1 MKTRVRVDR
10 KKLTDAVKSRLA
22 AAERE
27 HKRLVEGH
35 PSKVAAWNAAQAKV
49 LDRLAAKAHK
59 GELTDTDSSFAIET
73 PPAAPVASRELCNLR
88 RALRTLELAVG
99 DYVLVSHDDA
109 GVYFGDG
116 AL

>member
-10 KKLTDAVKSRLA
+10 KKLTDAVKVRLSS
-22 AAERE
+22 AERE
-27 HKRLVEGH
+27 HKRLVEQH
-35 PSKVAAWNAAQAKV
+35 PAKLAAWNVAQAKQ
-49 LDRLAAKAHK
+49 LDRLAARAHK
-59 GELTDTDSSFAIET
+59 GELTDADSSFAIE
-73 PPAAPVASRELCNLR
+73 PPPTAPTASRDLCSLR

-116 AL
+116 ET

>member
-1 MKTRVRVDR
+1 VKTRVRVDR
-10 KKLTDAVKSRLA
+10 KKLTDAVKTRLS

-27 HKRLVEGH
+27 HKRLVEGYGA
-35 PSKVAAWNAAQAKV
+35 KVAAWNAAQAKQ

-59 GELTDTDSSFAIET
+59 GELDAGDSSFAIAPQPE
-73 PPAAPVASRELCNLR
+73 PPVASRDLCSLR

>member
-10 KKLTDAVKSRLA
+10 KKLTDAVKVRLA
-22 AAERE
+22 SAERE
-27 HKRLVEGH
+27 HKRVVERY
-35 PSKVAAWNAAQAKV
+35 PAELAAWNAAQAKQ
-49 LDRLAAKAHK
+49 LDRLAAKAHEGK
-59 GELTDTDSSFAIET
+59 LDAADSSFAIT
-73 PPAAPVASRELCNLR
+73 PQPEPPVASRELCSLR

-116 AL
+116 EL